1 MNPTQQYRFN
11 ECTLTSYTQAKT
23 FFERGRTPDK
33 GRHLKN
39 WARLH
44 AVPLEGGSVA
54 YEVRASS
61 APIVRF
67 LPDNTLEFVCDM
79 QTARSNSITLSQA
92 LQRAVPFYWIR
103 VATGRYRVQHIMQM
117 KYTESSYNAEH
128 WYEDG
133 HELRTKAPEFF
144 EGIKFNLDTG
154 ECLNRQPDLLDN
166 VNPKVRAEWLRDLK
180 AFKKQVAV
188 RAKVG
193 AFDALLQETYQ
204 AQVNRKW
211 EKPDWHKPE
220 WIAKLSDCIKTQQV
234 PMELMRGFAQST
246 SGGGYWSAKLG
257 TGKDVI
263 KTVDEL
269 CKELSVML
277 RRQYGVFDEPKTE

>member
-1 MNPTQQYRFN
+1 MNPTQQYRFD
-11 ECTLTSYTQAKT
+11 ECTLTSYDQAKA
-23 FFERGRTPDK
+23 FFDKCRTPDK
-33 GRHLKN
+33 GRHLKG

-44 AVPLEGGSVA
+44 PVQLEGGGTA

-61 APIVRF
+61 SPIVRF

-79 QTARSNSITLSQA
+79 QTARANSITLSQA
-92 LQRAVPFYWIR
+92 LQRAVPFYWSRI
-103 VATGRYRVQHIMQM
+103 ATGRYRVEHIKQM
-117 KYTESSYNAEH
+117 KFNESTCPNGH
-128 WYEDG
+128 WWEDG
-133 HELRTKAPEFF
+133 NHLRTKAPEFF
-144 EGIKFNLDTG
+144 EGIKFDLNTG

-193 AFDALLQETYQ
+193 AFDALLQEAYQ
-204 AQVNRKW
+204 AQVSRQW
-211 EKPDWHKPE
+211 QKPDWHKPE
-220 WIAKLSDCIKTQQV
+220 WVAKLADCIRTQQV

-277 RRQYGVFDEPKTE
+277 RRQYGVFDEPKT